1 MTTQEV
7 KRKLTAILS
16 ADVRRYSY
24 LTGAVER
31 ERLSGPKMLNPCL
44 FHCSLIK
51 EKRLRKVYRP
61 DPGMV
66 SIPICELAGLLRG
79 IRKAMEVRR

>member
-7 KRKLTAILS
+7 KRKLTAILN
-16 ADVRRYSY
+16 ADVRRYSC
-24 LTGAVER
+24 LTGAAER
-31 ERLSGPKMLNPCL
+31 KRGSGPKMLNLCL

-66 SIPICELAGLLRG
+66 SIPICELAGLLWG
-79 IRKAMEVRR
+79 IRKAVEVQ

>member
-7 KRKLTAILS
+7 KRKLTAILN
-16 ADVRRYSY
+16 ADVRRYSR

-31 ERLSGPKMLNPCL
+31 ERASGPKMLNPCL
-44 FHCSLIK
+44 FRCLLIE

-66 SIPICELAGLLRG
+66 SIPICESAGLLWG
-79 IRKAMEVRR
+79 IRKAMEVQR

>member
-16 ADVRRYSY
+16 ADVRRYSC
-24 LTGAVER
+24 LTGAAER
-31 ERLSGPKMLNPCL
+31 ERVSGPKLLNPCL

-61 DPGMV
+61 DAGMV
-66 SIPICELAGLLRG
+66 SIPICESAGLLWG
-79 IRKAMEVRR
+79 IRKAMEVQR

>member
-1 MTTQEV
+1 MTIQEV
-7 KRKLTAILS
+7 KRKLAAIFN

-24 LTGAVER
+24 FTGAAER
-31 ERLSGPKMLNPCL
+31 ETVSGPKMLSPCL
-44 FHCSLIK
+44 FHCSVIK
-51 EKRLRKVYRP
+51 EKRLRKVHRP

-79 IRKAMEVRR
+79 IRKAMEVQR

>member
-1 MTTQEV
+1 MTAQEV
-7 KRKLTAILS
+7 KRRLAAILS
-16 ADVRRYSY
+16 ADVRRYSC
-24 LTGAVER
+24 LTGAVAR

-51 EKRLRKVYRP
+51 EKRLRKVYWP

-66 SIPICELAGLLRG
+66 SIPICE
-79 IRKAMEVRR
+79 

>member
-7 KRKLTAILS
+7 NRRLATILS
-16 ADVRRYSY
+16 ADVRCYSC

-31 ERLSGPKMLNPCL
+31 ERGSGPKMLNPCL

-66 SIPICELAGLLRG
+66 SIPICESAGLLWG
-79 IRKAMEVRR
+79 IRKAMEVQR